1 MYLLPARHAERPRAG
16 LFFPSPT
23 SRNRHGIDKT
33 DWIRIDRATYDTCLD
48 RRDYRR
54 GLPADRVLEP

>member
-1 MYLLPARHAERPRAG
+1 MRSLADCATGA
-16 LFFPSPT
+16 T
-23 SRNRHGIDKT
+23 DKT
-33 DWIRIDRATYDTCLD
+33 DWIRIGRATYDTCLA